1 MSKIISMGNEAITA
15 YSTLGLAI
23 LSMVSVWIAYCA
35 IKKQNEQV
43 KKSNEN
49 FKLSLGID
57 IIAKLD
63 ANFNSTD
70 FRKMRLDAAQS
81 LLNGIKIENAEDVFD
96 FFETLG
102 LLVRLG
108 ALNDEV
114 VHNFFFHWIN
124 LYWVAG
130 KDYISSKQQDTKAV
144 WQDFESLY
152 QKIIEVEKE
161 KDSNSADLYLG
172 GDRLKDQLKEE
183 IITED

>member
-1 MSKIISMGNEAITA
+1 MSNDAITA

-23 LSMVSVWIAYCA
+23 LSMASVWIAYCA
-35 IKKQNEQV
+35 IRKQNQQSKE
-43 KKSNEN
+43 SNEN

-63 ANFNSTD
+63 AQFNSQD
-70 FRKMRLDAAQS
+70 FKNIRSDAAQS
-81 LLNGIKIENAEDVFD
+81 LLNRKDIENSEDVFD

-130 KDYISSKQQDTKAV
+130 KDYISNKRKDTKAV
-144 WQDFESLY
+144 WQDFETLY
-152 QKIIEVEKE
+152 KRVFEVEKE
-161 KDSNSADLYLG
+161 KDGNSADLYLG
-172 GDRLKDQLKEE
+172 GDRLKNQLQEE
-183 IITED
+183 MVEEK